1 MEKYMPEQ
9 ICPYCNHFYDCQCR
23 SKAGSCHDWI
33 LDSGYE
39 HLIGLIEIDD
49 LVLSTDH
56 PDCVPYKAA
65 AERDKCIRLAEMDQ
79 FYVVRVQELVLHAV
93 APWLTYIPSQPG
105 SIIKK

>member
-49 LVLSTDH
+49 LVLYMTFRTNLIACFWFG
-56 PDCVPYKAA
+56 PD
-65 AERDKCIRLAEMDQ
+65 L
-79 FYVVRVQELVLHAV
+79 L
-93 APWLTYIPSQPG
+93 
-105 SIIKK
+105 

>member
-65 AERDKCIRLAEMDQ
+65 AERDQM
-79 FYVVRVQELVLHAV
+79 Y
-93 APWLTYIPSQPG
+93 TPSRNG
-105 SIIKK
+105 SILRCESSRAGIARGGTLAYIYTFAARIYY